1 MDQSIVGEVRLRKE
15 REREE
20 REERERRERGARERE
35 TDRQTHRKTER
46 EKRQGGIVEGRGE
59 EGGEG
64 ISEGK
69 RSRKSRSQKE
79 VAKSDKT

>member
-1 MDQSIVGEVRLRKE
+1 MSVKSGSGRRGRGREKREKRERGERGGGE
-15 REREE
+15 RERL
-20 REERERRERGARERE
+20 
-35 TDRQTHRKTER
+35 TYIHTKTER

-69 RSRKSRSQKE
+69 RSRKSKSQKE

>member
-1 MDQSIVGEVRLRKE
+1 M
-15 REREE
+15 RE
-20 REERERRERGARERE
+20 RERE
-35 TDRQTHRKTER
+35 TDIQTHRKTER

-69 RSRKSRSQKE
+69 RPRKSKSQKE

>member
-1 MDQSIVGEVRLRKE
+1 MSVKSGSGRREKE
-15 REREE
+15 RERGGEG
-20 REERERRERGARERE
+20 RERERE
-35 TDRQTHRKTER
+35 TDIQTHRKTER

-69 RSRKSRSQKE
+69 RSRKSKSQKE

>member
-1 MDQSIVGEVRLRKE
+1 MEQSIVGEVRLRKM
-15 REREE
+15 R
-20 REERERRERGARERE
+20 ERERRERGGERERL
-35 TDRQTHRKTER
+35 TYIHTKTER

-69 RSRKSRSQKE
+69 RSRKSKSQK
-79 VAKSDKT
+79 